1 MKAAHEKLGR
11 PCDMCANYE
20 AQLVS
25 SQTTMLDA
33 VASKDAAEK
42 AMNEAEER
50 LEKEKTLRQVST
62 VFTRLVLHC
71 VEIEDSIL
79 RHYIWFL

>member
-33 VASKDAAEK
+33 VASKDAAVK
-42 AMNEAEER
+42 TMNDAVQR
-50 LEKEKTLRQVST
+50 SEKEKTM
-62 VFTRLVLHC
+62 RL
-71 VEIEDSIL
+71 IA
-79 RHYIWFL
+79 

>member
-25 SQTTMLDA
+25 SQTEKKNA
-33 VASKDAAEK
+33 AAQKDVAEK
-42 AMNEAEER
+42 AMNEAVDR
-50 LEKEKTLRQVST
+50 LEKEKLM
-62 VFTRLVLHC
+62 RLGNGEVGVNLQK
-71 VEIEDSIL
+71 VGSKDL
-79 RHYIWFL
+79 

>member
-25 SQTTMLDA
+25 SQTEKKNA
-33 VASKDAAEK
+33 AAQKDVAEK
-42 AMNEAEER
+42 AMNEAVDR
-50 LEKEKTLRQVST
+50 LEKEKLM
-62 VFTRLVLHC
+62 RLVKGREGGGWCELA
-71 VEIEDSIL
+71 EGWE
-79 RHYIWFL
+79 